1 MDSFTIGVIAREALY
16 PRQILIGAVTQWRKK
31 SLRLLTIDPKCR
43 WEGFTDKL
51 KFKDITRISFN
62 DDYTRAV
69 LAVAG
74 PAPPR
79 TTISADGTKY
89 NSEAAAPVAY

>member
-1 MDSFTIGVIAREALY
+1 MKQGTVVVVAREALY
-16 PRQILIGAVTQWRKK
+16 PRQLLIGVAPIWRKK

-43 WEGFTDKL
+43 WETFMDKL
-51 KFKDITRISFN
+51 RYKDITRISFN

-74 PAPPR
+74 PVPPQGQQQAN
-79 TTISADGTKY
+79 TSAGNTG
-89 NSEAAAPVAY
+89 